1 MITIL
6 VDHNIEGQ
14 ALWLEGS
21 ISSGGWAEAFSIRF
35 VRFTV
40 VGLSHDS
47 SDRTVWRFAQN
58 QQMFLLTGNRNKEG
72 EDSLEQTVRDE
83 NTLTS
88 LPVITVATPDRLFQ
102 RGYREICANR
112 LLDIVLYPQNY
123 LGTGRQFIP

>member
-14 ALWLEGS
+14 ALWLEGTLS
-21 ISSGGWAEAFSIRF
+21 AGGWAKTFSIRF
-35 VRFTV
+35 VRFTK
-40 VGLSHDS
+40 VGLPHDS
-47 SDRTVWRFAQN
+47 SDRTVWRLAQD

-72 EDSLEQTVRDE
+72 EDSLEQTIRDE
-83 NTLTS
+83 NTLAS
-88 LPVITVATPDRLFQ
+88 LPVITVAAPDRLTG
-102 RGYREICANR
+102 RSYREICADR